1 MSRVVDTPTGLM
13 FVGDLDDSVALQAA
27 AHLAHGC
34 AGFSAD
40 DDDECYVGEG
50 RSCFDC
56 GARRWVPG
64 GFSCMR
70 DRLGG

>member
-1 MSRVVDTPTGLM
+1 
-13 FVGDLDDSVALQAA
+13 VALQAA